1 MGCGCSKT
9 TSAPEK
15 SLKKPFSR
23 DACQESVSQHK
34 TQNTPIALPGQG
46 ALKYVVAQDTEFESS
61 DELFLDGQ
69 QNGTPKVEQQTAQ
82 TIQPHEA
89 GPTNEGLLGKSDNNE
104 PSAHTLAVNS
114 FLGLIVHRVV
124 AQQPAVTPNVEQQT
138 VQLYVGSSTASADGE
153 SGNIE
158 PTAHMLAVNHILGL
172 IVHRAC
178 VEAGRQLADVGC
190 SDAAP

>member
-1 MGCGCSKT
+1 MGCGCSQT
-9 TSAPEK
+9 ASAPEK
-15 SLKKPFSR
+15 SLKQPFSR

-46 ALKYVVAQDTEFESS
+46 ALKYVVAQDTELESS

-82 TIQPHEA
+82 TIQPYEA
-89 GPTNEGLLGKSDNNE
+89 GPTNEGLLGKSDNTE

-114 FLGLIVHRVV
+114 VLGLIVHRV

-138 VQLYVGSSTASADGE
+138 VQLFSSSLPASAGGE

-158 PTAHMLAVNHILGL
+158 PTAHILAVNLILGL
-172 IVHRAC
+172 IVQRASG
-178 VEAGRQLADVGC
+178 EAGKQLADVGC
-190 SDAAP
+190 LDAAP